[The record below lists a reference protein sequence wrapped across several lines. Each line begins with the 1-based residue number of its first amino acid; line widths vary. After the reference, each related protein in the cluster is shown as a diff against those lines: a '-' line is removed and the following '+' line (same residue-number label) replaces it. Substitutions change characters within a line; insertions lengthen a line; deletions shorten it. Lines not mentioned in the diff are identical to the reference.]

1 MISGSIGMS
10 RRSPRSDQAPI
21 SEHKDVRVIFHVV
34 EQRVIAEHDGT

>member
-10 RRSPRSDQAPI
+10 RRSPRSDQASI

-34 EQRVIAEHDGT
+34 ERRVIAKHDGT